1 MANIFHFFYITQD
14 TTSKKLN
21 LYYYFSTFTVILSIN
36 QYLRQFEFKP
46 KNQISQ
52 LYESIGYSSKKTKKL
67 PFFHLGE
74 GIVNG

>member
-1 MANIFHFFYITQD
+1 MD
-14 TTSKKLN
+14 
-21 LYYYFSTFTVILSIN
+21 

-74 GIVNG
+74 GIDGLKSIVSVCD

>member
-1 MANIFHFFYITQD
+1 M
-14 TTSKKLN
+14 
-21 LYYYFSTFTVILSIN
+21 LSHQ

-74 GIVNG
+74 GIDQSARIKHNGNC

>member
-1 MANIFHFFYITQD
+1 VFQNTYTI
-14 TTSKKLN
+14 SK
-21 LYYYFSTFTVILSIN
+21 

-74 GIVNG
+74 GIAKTIVF

>member
-1 MANIFHFFYITQD
+1 MI
-14 TTSKKLN
+14 K
-21 LYYYFSTFTVILSIN
+21 

-74 GIVNG
+74 GIVKPIYYLDTKIKRRGSLLYAQIKGKCQINCLNI